1 LKRDWSGKL
10 KITTAL
16 LTACLLSAALTQSA
30 TAEDYKIGAV
40 NSVRLWDQAPQSEN
54 MRAQLEK
61 EFAPRDREL
70 VNAQKKLK
78 EKEDRLAKDAAIMS
92 ENERR
97 NLEREIIESRRD
109 LKRAQ
114 DEFRED
120 LTFRR
125 NEEMA
130 KIQKEVVEAIQIV
143 AKQNNFDVVLFEGV
157 MYASAKVDMT
167 QLVIDYLKKQPG
179 GGAAAAPAAAAP
191 APAPAAQKAGQ

>member
-1 LKRDWSGKL
+1 L
-10 KITTAL
+10 KISTAL
-16 LTACLLSAALTQSA
+16 VSACLLSAAIVAPTVS
-30 TAEDYKIGAV
+30 AEDYKIGAV

-54 MRAQLEK
+54 MKTQLEK

-70 VNAQKKLK
+70 VGEQKKLK
-78 EKEDRLAKDAAIMS
+78 EMEDRLAKDAAIMS

-130 KIQKEVVEAIQIV
+130 KIQKEVIEAIQIV

-157 MYASAKVDMT
+157 IYASSKVDMT
-167 QLVIDYLKKQPG
+167 QLVIDHLKKS
-179 GGAAAAPAAAAP
+179 GGAAAAAP
-191 APAPAAQKAGQ
+191 APAPAAAQKSGQ

>member
-1 LKRDWSGKL
+1 L
-10 KITTAL
+10 KISTAL
-16 LTACLLSAALTQSA
+16 VSACLIAAAVPQTAS
-30 TAEDYKIGAV
+30 AEDYKIGAV

-54 MRAQLEK
+54 MRTQLEK

-70 VNAQKKLK
+70 VASQKKLK
-78 EKEDRLAKDAAIMS
+78 DMEDRLAKDAAIMS

-97 NLEREIIESRRD
+97 NLERDIIEARRD

-130 KIQKEVVEAIQIV
+130 KIQKEVVDAIQVV
-143 AKQNNFDVVLFEGV
+143 AKNNNFDVVLFEGV
-157 MYASAKVDMT
+157 IYASAKVDMT

-179 GGAAAAPAAAAP
+179 GAGAAPAAAAP
-191 APAPAAQKAGQ
+191 APAAQKTPAPAAPKAGQ

>member
-1 LKRDWSGKL
+1 M

-16 LTACLLSAALTQSA
+16 VSAALIAAAMPQA
-30 TAEDYKIGAV
+30 AMAEDYKIGAV

-54 MRAQLEK
+54 MRAMLEK

-70 VNAQKKLK
+70 VNSQKKLK

-97 NLEREIIESRRD
+97 NLEREIIEARRD

-125 NEEMA
+125 NEEMS
-130 KIQKEVVEAIQIV
+130 KIQKEVVEAIQAV
-143 AKQNNFDVVLFEGV
+143 AKQNNFDVVLFDGV

-179 GGAAAAPAAAAP
+179 GAAAAAAPAA
-191 APAPAAQKAGQ
+191 QKSGQ

>member
-1 LKRDWSGKL
+1 VAAAVPQN
-10 KITTAL
+10 AL
-16 LTACLLSAALTQSA
+16 
-30 TAEDYKIGAV
+30 AEDYKIGAV
-40 NSVRLWDQAPQSEN
+40 NSVRLWDQAPQAEN
-54 MRAQLEK
+54 MKTQLEK

-70 VNAQKKLK
+70 VGAQKKLK
-78 EKEDRLAKDAAIMS
+78 EMEDRLAKDAAIMS

-97 NLEREIIESRRD
+97 NLERDIIEARRD

-130 KIQKEVVEAIQIV
+130 KIQKEVVEAIQVV

-157 MYASAKVDMT
+157 IYASAKVDMT
-167 QLVIDYLKKQPG
+167 QLVIDYLKKQS
-179 GGAAAAPAAAAP
+179 GGAAAAT
-191 APAPAAQKAGQ
+191 PAPAAQKAGQ